1 MSVYLT
7 VHFLKAMTAYELA
20 LEQNHIVSVAA
31 KQASRFVFFENNLV
45 LVNENFNLILVF
57 NIHFV
62 AQFNWQH
69 NSSKFVNSSYD
80 TSTFHGLFLLS
91 YILSLIMQK
100 WNISSCLYIFYHV
113 STEMS
118 IGKPKF

>member
-7 VHFLKAMTAYELA
+7 VHFLKAMTADELA

-45 LVNENFNLILVF
+45 LVNENFNRILVF

-62 AQFNWQH
+62 AAIQLAAQFCQVRQFCARFPYF
-69 NSSKFVNSSYD
+69 S
-80 TSTFHGLFLLS
+80 
-91 YILSLIMQK
+91 
-100 WNISSCLYIFYHV
+100 
-113 STEMS
+113 
-118 IGKPKF
+118 